1 VTCIACTAGA
11 ASPIYDG
18 LLMRCG
24 SCGHVWADADLT
36 AADVQALYGRSY
48 FHGDEYSDYL
58 GDRPSTERNFAARLA
73 DLERHLDP
81 RAHRRLFEIGCAY
94 GLFLHQARA
103 RFEHVA
109 GIDITDEGV
118 EFARTSLGLDVQR
131 GDFLEADVSGQRFDV
146 VCAWDTIEHL
156 ARPADYVQKAAL
168 LMPPGGVL
176 ALTTGDIGSLNARLR
191 GPRWRLIHPPTHLHY
206 FSVPSM
212 TRMLD
217 RLGFDVIHTAH
228 IGSYRRVGNMLHN
241 IVALRWGHPAAG
253 QWLADSWLSGINL
266 FVNLFDVMS
275 VVARKR

>member
-1 VTCIACTAGA
+1 
-11 ASPIYDG
+11 
-18 LLMRCG
+18 M
-24 SCGHVWADADLT
+24 
-36 AADVQALYGRSY
+36 
-48 FHGDEYSDYL
+48 
-58 GDRPSTERNFAARLA
+58 
-73 DLERHLDP
+73 
-81 RAHRRLFEIGCAY
+81 
-94 GLFLHQARA
+94 
-103 RFEHVA
+103 
-109 GIDITDEGV
+109 
-118 EFARTSLGLDVQR
+118 
-131 GDFLEADVSGQRFDV
+131 SGQRFDV